1 MLGMKGTYLKVL
13 IPDIFE
19 EIDHKV
25 RVHYGL
31 IEPDE
36 EDIVEEAQVEETS
49 DELVLDLDSTIEIEE

>member
-1 MLGMKGTYLKVL
+1 MYKRQ
-13 IPDIFE
+13 
-19 EIDHKV
+19 